1 MQAIVIQVESE
12 GEKVVVATKPNIRS
26 NIEVVKLPTF
36 NREMNRVFRFLIVCR
51 LYIRIEIRD
60 VLVEEQV

>member
-36 NREMNRVFRFLIVCR
+36 NREMNRVFRFLIACR

-60 VLVEEQV
+60 VLVEVQV

>member
-36 NREMNRVFRFLIVCR
+36 NREMNRVFRFLIEC
-51 LYIRIEIRD
+51 
-60 VLVEEQV
+60 